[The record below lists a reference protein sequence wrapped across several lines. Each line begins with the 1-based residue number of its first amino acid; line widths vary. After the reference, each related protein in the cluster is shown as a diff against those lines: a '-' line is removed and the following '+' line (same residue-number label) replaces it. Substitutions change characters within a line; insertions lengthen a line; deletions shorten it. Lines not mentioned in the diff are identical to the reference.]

1 MKLLTILLIL
11 WLWWCMIMW
20 MIEISVKQWESTTR
34 GTCKKHSDATKWRE
48 FYFNLHFLSF
58 FPFRS
63 LLSIVGWGNWNSWM
77 SCQSLSA
84 LKQLPPKVWVQSTLG
99 RDGLLC
105 LMKNKKK
112 QSLVLLCHMEFIPA
126 HYLRSSWLFNFV
138 WTYFENCLFAYFCV
152 RLVKFQHTYKDNI
165 WSCKKTIG
173 SWHLRIKAEI

>member
-1 MKLLTILLIL
+1 MKLLTILLECEQKRFFV

-99 RDGLLC
+99 RDG
-105 LMKNKKK
+105 
-112 QSLVLLCHMEFIPA
+112 
-126 HYLRSSWLFNFV
+126 RSSLSHEEQKEAIFSAIVSHGIHSSSLFKEFMIV
-138 WTYFENCLFAYFCV
+138 
-152 RLVKFQHTYKDNI
+152 
-165 WSCKKTIG
+165 
-173 SWHLRIKAEI
+173 